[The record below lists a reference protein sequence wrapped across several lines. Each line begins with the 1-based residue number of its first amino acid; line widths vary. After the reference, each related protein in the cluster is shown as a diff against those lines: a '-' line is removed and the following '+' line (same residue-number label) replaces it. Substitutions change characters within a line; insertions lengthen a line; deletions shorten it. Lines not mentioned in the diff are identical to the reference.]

1 MAYIIYNLTKGLE
14 MTRFRI
20 RKYLDKSVGRERILW
35 QMQKCI
41 DYIKCK
47 FELDRKFDCFGTP
60 TCIHLTTEQWNV
72 FNECY
77 KTLRDLYLSVKYD
90 SNIQDIQTT
99 VNFVVGTIEREVL
112 NIKKR
117 GLNNELKTS

>member
-1 MAYIIYNLTKGLE
+1 MAYIIYNVTMALE

-20 RKYLDKSVGRERILW
+20 RKYLDKSLGIERILW

-60 TCIHLTTEQWNV
+60 TCIHLTAEQWNV

-77 KTLRDLYLSVKYD
+77 KTLRDLYLSIKYD

-112 NIKKR
+112 NIK
-117 GLNNELKTS
+117 NEE